1 MSNLNYS
8 NIASFSS
15 GGGGG
20 GGNGQQDF
28 NSSSDLNLHWSQSNV
43 AGIHNRSLSP
53 AM

>member
-15 GGGGG
+15 GGG